1 MSTLP
6 AETNNQ
12 TNCQF
17 VTETVWVSVA
27 NTPIH
32 KNETDLLIF
41 DSLALNDVKLRLWIT
56 CTKSYTNS
64 SVTLGWEPIGGC
76 PVLFFVFTFRDQFQ
90 NLTQTLDDHFQSHSN
105 YESLVEGNLS
115 PNNCGWIWDWLQ
127 SISGTLLNI
136 CSVFTAMLQ
145 LNHNPA
151 VATSLFVE
159 KSSSV
164 LNLGGS
170 GWNVNLNDK

>member
-41 DSLALNDVKLRLWIT
+41 DSLALNDVDLRL
-56 CTKSYTNS
+56 
-64 SVTLGWEPIGGC
+64 
-76 PVLFFVFTFRDQFQ
+76 
-90 NLTQTLDDHFQSHSN
+90 
-105 YESLVEGNLS
+105 
-115 PNNCGWIWDWLQ
+115 
-127 SISGTLLNI
+127 
-136 CSVFTAMLQ
+136 
-145 LNHNPA
+145 
-151 VATSLFVE
+151 
-159 KSSSV
+159 
-164 LNLGGS
+164 
-170 GWNVNLNDK
+170 